1 MAFARNW
8 RHAWVSETPE
18 RVSIREIPSLN
29 SVFSE
34 AFTERYRKDGM
45 VGVRVPHLNPAVWKF
60 AITDA
65 EDGAMVWRN
74 ARDGVAAFN
83 MVHRSGVEGWMGPL
97 AVHPDYQGQG
107 IGKMIVNT
115 GVEWLKK
122 HGATVIGLET
132 MPRTMD
138 NVGFY
143 SSLGFTPGHL
153 TVTVTLDTARS
164 GIQSTLMSSLSV
176 HERELALRQ
185 CRQMLQQLIPGYD
198 YTREIVLTAHHE
210 LGDTVFVR
218 KGSGNEIVSFAI
230 CHSVPLVEGRA
241 TEEMR
246 VLKMVART
254 EADFDHLVTQLCAHA
269 RAKAG
274 RRVAIRVQGHYGDVY
289 RRLMARGA
297 RVRWTDLRMSLHEYA
312 ESRPADGGIVLSNW
326 EI

>member
-8 RHAWVSETPE
+8 RHAWVAETPE
-18 RVSIREIPSLN
+18 RVTAREIPALN

-65 EDGAMVWRN
+65 EDGAMIWRN
-74 ARDGVAAFN
+74 ARDGIAAFN

-107 IGKMIVNT
+107 IGKMIVNS
-115 GVEWLKK
+115 GVEWLKQRGSK
-122 HGATVIGLET
+122 VIGLET

-143 SSLGFTPGHL
+143 SVLGFTPGHL
-153 TVTVTLDTARS
+153 TVTVTLDAARA
-164 GIQSTLMSSLSV
+164 GIQATPISTLSP

-185 CRQMLQQLIPGYD
+185 CRVLLEQLAPGYD
-198 YTREIVLTAHHE
+198 YTREIILTAQHQ
-210 LGDTVFVR
+210 LGDTLFVR
-218 KGSGNEIVSFAI
+218 KGTEITSFAV

-246 VLKMVART
+246 VLKMVAKS
-254 EADFDHLVTQLCAHA
+254 EVDFDQLVTQLCAHA
-269 RAKAG
+269 RGKSA
-274 RRVAIRVQGHYGDVY
+274 RRVAIRVQGQYGNVY

-312 ESRPADGGIVLSNW
+312 EARPANAGIVLSNW

>member
-18 RVSIREIPSLN
+18 RVSVREIPALN
-29 SVFSE
+29 AVFSE
-34 AFTERYRKDGM
+34 AFTERYRRDGM

-65 EDGAMVWRN
+65 EDGAMIWRN
-74 ARDGVAAFN
+74 ARDGIAAFN

-97 AVHPDYQGQG
+97 AVHPDYQSQG
-107 IGKMIVNT
+107 VGKMIVSS

-122 HGATVIGLET
+122 AGAKVIGLET

-143 SSLGFTPGHL
+143 SSLGFTPGYL
-153 TVTVTLDTARS
+153 TVTVTLEAARA
-164 GIQSTLMSSLSV
+164 GIQATAMSSLNP

-185 CRQMLQQLIPGYD
+185 CRALVEQLAPGYD
-198 YTREIVLTAHHE
+198 YTREIVLTAQHQ
-210 LGDTVFVR
+210 LGDTLFVR
-218 KGSGNEIVSFAI
+218 KANDVLSFAV
-230 CHSVPLVEGRA
+230 CHSVPLVEGRV
-241 TEEMR
+241 TDEMR
-246 VLKMVART
+246 VLKMVARS
-254 EADFDHLVTQLCAHA
+254 EADFDQLVTQLCAHA
-269 RAKAG
+269 RVKSA
-274 RRVAIRVQGHYGDVY
+274 RRVAIRVQGQYGDVY
-289 RRLMARGA
+289 RRLVARGA

-312 ESRPADGGIVLSNW
+312 ESRPANGGIVLSNW

>member
-8 RHAWVSETPE
+8 RQPWVADTPE
-18 RVSIREIPSLN
+18 RVSVREIPSLN
-29 SVFSE
+29 AVFSE

-65 EDGAMVWRN
+65 EDGAMIWRN
-74 ARDGVAAFN
+74 ARDGIAAFN

-107 IGKMIVNT
+107 IGKMIVSS
-115 GVEWLKK
+115 GVEWLKAR
-122 HGATVIGLET
+122 GARVIGLET

-143 SSLGFTPGHL
+143 STLGFVPGHL
-153 TVTVTLDTARS
+153 TVTVTLEAVRA
-164 GIQSTLMSSLSV
+164 GITSTTMSSLNP

-185 CRQMLQQLIPGYD
+185 CRALLDQLAPGYD
-198 YTREIVLTAHHE
+198 YTREIVLTAEHQ
-210 LGDTVFVR
+210 LGDTLFMR
-218 KGSGNEIVSFAI
+218 KGFDVTAFAV
-230 CHSVPLVEGRA
+230 CHTVPLVEGRS

-246 VLKMVART
+246 VLKMVARN
-254 EADFDHLVTQLCAHA
+254 ESDFDLLVTQLCAHA
-269 RAKAG
+269 RVKAS
-274 RRVAIRVQGHYGDVY
+274 RRVAVRVQGQYSDVY
-289 RRLMARGA
+289 RRLMTRGA
-297 RVRWTDLRMSLHEYA
+297 RVRWTDLRMSVHDYA
-312 ESRPADGGIVLSNW
+312 ESRPSNGGIVLSNW

>member
-8 RHAWVSETPE
+8 RHAWVAETPE
-18 RVSIREIPSLN
+18 RVNIREIASLN
-29 SVFSE
+29 AVFSE

-60 AITDA
+60 AIADA
-65 EDGAMVWRN
+65 EDGAMIWRN
-74 ARDGVAAFN
+74 ARDGIAAFN

-107 IGKMIVNT
+107 IGKMVVSS
-115 GVEWLKK
+115 GVEWLKS
-122 HGATVIGLET
+122 HGAQVIGLET

-143 SSLGFTPGHL
+143 STLGFVPGHL
-153 TVTVTLDTARS
+153 TVTVTMEAARA
-164 GIQSTLMSSLSV
+164 GIQSTTVSSLNP
-176 HERELALRQ
+176 HERELTLRQ
-185 CRQMLQQLIPGYD
+185 CRALLDQLAPGYD
-198 YTREIVLTAHHE
+198 YTREILLTAQHD
-210 LGDTVFVR
+210 LGDTLFVR
-218 KGSGNEIVSFAI
+218 KGFDVLSFAI

-246 VLKMVART
+246 VLKMVAKS

-269 RAKAG
+269 RVRGA
-274 RRVAIRVQGHYGDVY
+274 RRVAIRVQGQYSSIY
-289 RRLMARGA
+289 RRLIGRGA
-297 RVRWTDLRMSLHEYA
+297 RVRWTDLRMSLHEFA
-312 ESRPADGGIVLSNW
+312 EARPGNGGIVLSNW

>member
-8 RHAWVSETPE
+8 RHAWVAETPE
-18 RVSIREIPSLN
+18 RVSVREIASLN
-29 SVFSE
+29 AVFSE

-65 EDGAMVWRN
+65 EEGAMIWRN
-74 ARDGVAAFN
+74 ARDGIAAFK

-107 IGKMIVNT
+107 IGKMIVT
-115 GVEWLKK
+115 SGIEWLKK
-122 HGATVIGLET
+122 NGAKVIGLET

-143 SSLGFTPGHL
+143 STLGFVPGYL
-153 TVTVTLDTARS
+153 TVTVTLEAARA
-164 GIQSTLMSSLSV
+164 GIQSIAMSSLNP
-176 HERELALRQ
+176 HERELAIRQ
-185 CRQMLQQLIPGYD
+185 CRALLEQLAPGYD
-198 YTREIVLTAHHE
+198 YTREIVLTEQHQ
-210 LGDTVFVR
+210 LGDTLFMR
-218 KGSGNEIVSFAI
+218 KGFDVTAFAI

-254 EADFDHLVTQLCAHA
+254 ESDFDALVTQLCAHA
-269 RAKAG
+269 RAKAS
-274 RRVAIRVQGHYGDVY
+274 RRVAIRVQGQYADVY

-297 RVRWTDLRMSLHEYA
+297 RVRWTDLRMSVYDHA
-312 ESRPADGGIVLSNW
+312 ESRPANGGVVLSNW

>member
-18 RVSIREIPSLN
+18 RVSIREIPALN
-29 SVFSE
+29 AVFSE

-65 EDGAMVWRN
+65 EDGAMIWRN
-74 ARDGVAAFN
+74 AREGIAAFN

-107 IGKMIVNT
+107 IGKMIVTT
-115 GVEWLKK
+115 GIDWLKK
-122 HGATVIGLET
+122 KGATVIGLET

-153 TVTVTLDTARS
+153 TVTVTLDAARS
-164 GIQSTLMSSLSV
+164 GIQSIPMSTLDP
-176 HERELALRQ
+176 HGRELALRQ
-185 CRQMLQQLIPGYD
+185 CRQMLQQLVPGYD
-198 YTREIVLTAHHE
+198 YTREIVLTAHHD
-210 LGDTVFVR
+210 LGDTIFVR
-218 KGSGNEIVSFAI
+218 KGDEVVSFAI

-246 VLKMVART
+246 VLKIVARS

-269 RAKAG
+269 RANGA
-274 RRVAIRVQGHYGDVY
+274 RRVAIRVQGQYSDVY

-297 RVRWTDLRMSLHEYA
+297 RVRWTDLRMSVHDRA
-312 ESRPADGGIVLSNW
+312 ESRAAGGGIVLSNW

>member
-8 RHAWVSETPE
+8 RHAWVAETPE
-18 RVSIREIPSLN
+18 RVSVREIPALN
-29 SVFSE
+29 GVFSE

-65 EDGAMVWRN
+65 EDGAMIWRN
-74 ARDGVAAFN
+74 ARDGIAAFN

-107 IGKMIVNT
+107 IGKIIVNS
-115 GVEWLKK
+115 GIEWLKRR
-122 HGATVIGLET
+122 GAKVIGLET

-153 TVTVTLDTARS
+153 TVTVTLEAERA
-164 GIQSTLMSSLSV
+164 GIQAMAMSSLNP

-185 CRQMLQQLIPGYD
+185 CRALVDQISPGYD
-198 YTREIVLTAHHE
+198 YTREIVLTAQHQ
-210 LGDTVFVR
+210 LGDTLFVR
-218 KGSGNEIVSFAI
+218 KGNEIISFAV
-230 CHSVPLVEGRA
+230 CHSVPLVEGRV

-246 VLKMVART
+246 VLKMVAKSA
-254 EADFDHLVTQLCAHA
+254 ADFDQMVTQLCAYA
-269 RAKAG
+269 RVKSA
-274 RRVAIRVQGHYGDVY
+274 RRVAIRVQGQYGDIY
-289 RRLMARGA
+289 RRLVARGA
-297 RVRWTDLRMSLHEYA
+297 RVRWTDLRMSLHEFA
-312 ESRPADGGIVLSNW
+312 ESRPVNGGIVLSNW

>member
-8 RHAWVSETPE
+8 RHAWVAETPE
-18 RVSIREIPSLN
+18 RVNIREIASLN
-29 SVFSE
+29 AVFSE

-60 AITDA
+60 AIADA
-65 EDGAMVWRN
+65 EDGAMIWRN
-74 ARDGVAAFN
+74 ARDGIAAFN

-107 IGKMIVNT
+107 IGKMIVSS

-122 HGATVIGLET
+122 QGARVIGLET

-143 SSLGFTPGHL
+143 STLGFVPGHL
-153 TVTVTLDTARS
+153 TVTVTMEAARA
-164 GIQSTLMSSLSV
+164 GIQSTTLSSLNP

-185 CRQMLQQLIPGYD
+185 CRGLLEQLAPGYD
-198 YTREIVLTAHHE
+198 YTREMLLTAQHD
-210 LGDTVFVR
+210 LGDTLFVR
-218 KGSGNEIVSFAI
+218 KGFDVLSFAV

-246 VLKMVART
+246 VLKMVAKSD
-254 EADFDHLVTQLCAHA
+254 ADFDHLVTQLCAHA
-269 RAKAG
+269 RVRGA
-274 RRVAIRVQGHYGDVY
+274 RRVAIRVQGQYSSVY
-289 RRLMARGA
+289 RRLIGRGA
-297 RVRWTDLRMSLHEYA
+297 RVRWTDLRMSVHDFA
-312 ESRPADGGIVLSNW
+312 ETKPANGGIVLSNW

>member
-18 RVSIREIPSLN
+18 RASVREIPSLN
-29 SVFSE
+29 AVFSE

-45 VGVRVPHLNPAVWKF
+45 VGVRVPHLNPSVWKF

-65 EDGAMVWRN
+65 EEGAMIWRN
-74 ARDGVAAFN
+74 ARDGIAAFN

-107 IGKMIVNT
+107 IGKMIVSS
-115 GVEWLKK
+115 GVEWLKAK
-122 HGATVIGLET
+122 GAKVIGLET

-143 SSLGFTPGHL
+143 STLGFTPGHL
-153 TVTVTLDTARS
+153 TVTVTLEAARA
-164 GIQSTLMSSLSV
+164 GIQSTTMSSLNP

-185 CRQMLQQLIPGYD
+185 CRVLLEQLAPGYD
-198 YTREIVLTAHHE
+198 YTREIVLTAQHQ
-210 LGDTVFVR
+210 LGDTVFMR
-218 KGSGNEIVSFAI
+218 KGNDVVSFAV
-230 CHSVPLVEGRA
+230 CHSVPLVEGRS

-246 VLKMVART
+246 VLKMVAKS
-254 EADFDHLVTQLCAHA
+254 EADFDQLVTPLCAYA
-269 RAKAG
+269 RVKSA
-274 RRVAIRVQGHYGDVY
+274 RRVAIRIQGQYSDVY
-289 RRLMARGA
+289 RRMMTRGA
-297 RVRWTDLRMSLHEYA
+297 RVRWTDLRMSVHEYA
-312 ESRPADGGIVLSNW
+312 ETRPANGGVVLSNW

>member
-8 RHAWVSETPE
+8 RHAWVAESPE
-18 RVSIREIPSLN
+18 RVSVAEILSLN
-29 SVFSE
+29 AVFSE

-65 EDGAMVWRN
+65 EEGAMIWRN
-74 ARDGVAAFN
+74 ARDGIAAFN

-107 IGKMIVNT
+107 IGKVIVST

-122 HGATVIGLET
+122 SGARVIGLET

-143 SSLGFTPGHL
+143 SALGFAPGHL
-153 TVTVTLDTARS
+153 TVTVTLEAARS
-164 GIQSTLMSSLSV
+164 GLQALGMSSLNP
-176 HERELALRQ
+176 HERELALSQ
-185 CRQMLQQLIPGYD
+185 CRHLLEQLAPGYD
-198 YTREIVLTAHHE
+198 YTREIVLTAEHQ
-210 LGDTVFVR
+210 LGETVFVR
-218 KGSGNEIVSFAI
+218 KGNDVLSFAV
-230 CHSVPLVEGRA
+230 CHAVPLVEGRA

-246 VLKMVART
+246 VLKMVAKT
-254 EADFDHLVTQLCAHA
+254 EADFDNLVTQLCAHA
-269 RAKAG
+269 RVKG
-274 RRVAIRVQGHYGDVY
+274 SKRVAIRVQGQYSDVY
-289 RRLMARGA
+289 RRLIARGA

-312 ESRPADGGIVLSNW
+312 ESRPASGGIVLSNW

>member
-8 RHAWVSETPE
+8 RHAWVAETPE
-18 RVSIREIPSLN
+18 RVNLREIASLN
-29 SVFSE
+29 AVFSE

-60 AITDA
+60 AIADA
-65 EDGAMVWRN
+65 EEGAMIWRN
-74 ARDGVAAFN
+74 ARDGIAAFN

-107 IGKMIVNT
+107 IGKMVVSS
-115 GVEWLKK
+115 GVEWLKRQ
-122 HGATVIGLET
+122 GAQVIGLET

-143 SSLGFTPGHL
+143 STLGFVPGHL
-153 TVTVTLDTARS
+153 TVTVTLEAARA
-164 GIQSTLMSSLSV
+164 GIQSTTVSSLNP

-185 CRQMLQQLIPGYD
+185 CRALLDKLAPGYD
-198 YTREIVLTAHHE
+198 YTREILLTAQHD
-210 LGDTVFVR
+210 LGDTLFVR
-218 KGSGNEIVSFAI
+218 KGFDVLAFAI

-246 VLKMVART
+246 ALKMVAKSET
-254 EADFDHLVTQLCAHA
+254 DFDHLVTQLCAHA
-269 RAKAG
+269 RVRAA
-274 RRVAIRVQGHYGDVY
+274 RRVAIRVQGQYGNVY
-289 RRLMARGA
+289 RRLIGRGA
-297 RVRWTDLRMSLHEYA
+297 RVRWTDLRMSLHDYA
-312 ESRPADGGIVLSNW
+312 EARPADGGIVLSNW

>member
-8 RHAWVSETPE
+8 RHAWVSESPE
-18 RVSIREIPSLN
+18 RVSVREIPALN
-29 SVFSE
+29 AVFSE
-34 AFTERYRKDGM
+34 AFTERYRRDGM

-65 EDGAMVWRN
+65 EDGAMIWRN
-74 ARDGVAAFN
+74 ARDGIAAFN

-97 AVHPDYQGQG
+97 AVHPDYQSQG
-107 IGKMIVNT
+107 VGKMIVSS

-122 HGATVIGLET
+122 AGAKVIGLET

-153 TVTVTLDTARS
+153 TVTVTLEAARA
-164 GIQSTLMSSLSV
+164 GIQATAMSSLNP

-185 CRQMLQQLIPGYD
+185 CRALVEQLAPGDD
-198 YTREIVLTAHHE
+198 YTREIVLTAQHQ
-210 LGDTVFVR
+210 LGDTLFVR
-218 KGSGNEIVSFAI
+218 KGNEVLSFAV
-230 CHSVPLVEGRA
+230 CHSVPLVEGRV
-241 TEEMR
+241 TDEMR
-246 VLKMVART
+246 VLKMVARS
-254 EADFDHLVTQLCAHA
+254 EADFDQLVTQLCAHA
-269 RAKAG
+269 RVKSA
-274 RRVAIRVQGHYGDVY
+274 RRVAIRVQGQYGDIY
-289 RRLMARGA
+289 RRLVARGA

-312 ESRPADGGIVLSNW
+312 ESRPANGGIVLSNW

>member
-1 MAFARNW
+1 
-8 RHAWVSETPE
+8 
-18 RVSIREIPSLN
+18 
-29 SVFSE
+29 VFSE

-65 EDGAMVWRN
+65 EDGAMIWRN
-74 ARDGVAAFN
+74 ARDGIAAFN

-97 AVHPDYQGQG
+97 AVHPDCQAQG
-107 IGKMIVNT
+107 IGKMIVSS

-122 HGATVIGLET
+122 HGAKVIGLET

-143 SSLGFTPGHL
+143 SALGFAPGHL
-153 TVTVTLDTARS
+153 TVTVTLEAAR
-164 GIQSTLMSSLSV
+164 GGLQAIGMSALNP
-176 HERELALRQ
+176 HERELAIRQ
-185 CRQMLQQLIPGYD
+185 CGHLLEQMAPGYD
-198 YTREIVLTAHHE
+198 YTREIVLTAQHE
-210 LGDTVFVR
+210 LGETVFVR
-218 KGSGNEIVSFAI
+218 NGSDVQSFAI

-269 RAKAG
+269 RVRGSK
-274 RRVAIRVQGHYGDVY
+274 RVAIRVQGQYSDVY
-289 RRLMARGA
+289 RRLIARGA
-297 RVRWTDLRMSLHEYA
+297 RVRWTDLRMSLHGYA
-312 ESRPADGGIVLSNW
+312 ESRPANGGIVLSNW

>member
-8 RHAWVSETPE
+8 RHAWVAETPE
-18 RVSIREIPSLN
+18 RASVREIPVLN
-29 SVFSE
+29 GVFSE

-65 EDGAMVWRN
+65 EDGAMIWRN
-74 ARDGVAAFN
+74 ARDGIAAFN

-107 IGKMIVNT
+107 IGKIIVNS
-115 GVEWLKK
+115 GIEWLKRR
-122 HGATVIGLET
+122 GAKVIGLET

-153 TVTVTLDTARS
+153 TVTVTLEAARA
-164 GIQSTLMSSLSV
+164 GIQATTMSSLNP

-185 CRQMLQQLIPGYD
+185 CRALVDQLSPGYD
-198 YTREIVLTAHHE
+198 YTREIVLTAQHQ
-210 LGDTVFVR
+210 LGDTLFVR
-218 KGSGNEIVSFAI
+218 KGNEIVSYAV
-230 CHSVPLVEGRA
+230 CHSVPLVEGRV
-241 TEEMR
+241 TDEMR
-246 VLKMVART
+246 VLKMVAKGA
-254 EADFDHLVTQLCAHA
+254 ADFDQLVTQLCAYA
-269 RAKAG
+269 RVKSA
-274 RRVAIRVQGHYGDVY
+274 RRVAIRVQGQYGDIY
-289 RRLMARGA
+289 RRLVARGA
-297 RVRWTDLRMSLHEYA
+297 RVRWTDLRMSLHEFA
-312 ESRPADGGIVLSNW
+312 EARPANGGIVLSNW

>member
-8 RHAWVSETPE
+8 RHAWVAENAE
-18 RVSIREIPSLN
+18 RVNIREIASLN
-29 SVFSE
+29 AVFSE

-45 VGVRVPHLNPAVWKF
+45 VGVRVPHLNPSVWKF
-60 AITDA
+60 AIADA
-65 EDGAMVWRN
+65 EDGAMIWRN
-74 ARDGVAAFN
+74 ARDGIAAFN

-107 IGKMIVNT
+107 IGKMIVSS

-122 HGATVIGLET
+122 QGARVIGLET

-143 SSLGFTPGHL
+143 STLGFVPGHL
-153 TVTVTLDTARS
+153 TVTVTLEAARA
-164 GIQSTLMSSLSV
+164 GIQSTTISSLNP

-185 CRQMLQQLIPGYD
+185 CRALLEQLAPGYD
-198 YTREIVLTAHHE
+198 YTREILLTAQHD
-210 LGDTVFVR
+210 LGDTLFVR
-218 KGSGNEIVSFAI
+218 KGFDVLAFAI

-246 VLKMVART
+246 VLKMVARS

-269 RAKAG
+269 RVRGA
-274 RRVAIRVQGHYGDVY
+274 RRVAIRVQGQYSNVY
-289 RRLMARGA
+289 RRLITRGA
-297 RVRWTDLRMSLHEYA
+297 RVRWTDLRMAVHDYA
-312 ESRPADGGIVLSNW
+312 EAAPTDGGIVLSNW

>member
-8 RHAWVSETPE
+8 RHAWVAETPE
-18 RVSIREIPSLN
+18 RVNIREIASLN
-29 SVFSE
+29 AVFSE

-60 AITDA
+60 AIADA
-65 EDGAMVWRN
+65 EEGAMIWRN
-74 ARDGVAAFN
+74 ARDGIAAFN

-107 IGKMIVNT
+107 IGKMVVAS
-115 GVEWLKK
+115 GVEWLKRQ
-122 HGATVIGLET
+122 GARVIGLET

-143 SSLGFTPGHL
+143 STLGFVPGHL
-153 TVTVTLDTARS
+153 TVTVTLEAARA
-164 GIQSTLMSSLSV
+164 GIQSTTISSLNP

-185 CRQMLQQLIPGYD
+185 CRTLLDHLAPGYD
-198 YTREIVLTAHHE
+198 YTREILLTAQHD
-210 LGDTVFVR
+210 LGDTLFVR
-218 KGSGNEIVSFAI
+218 KGFDVLAFAI

-246 VLKMVART
+246 VLKMVAKSET
-254 EADFDHLVTQLCAHA
+254 DFDHLVTQLCAHA
-269 RAKAG
+269 RVRGA
-274 RRVAIRVQGHYGDVY
+274 RRVAIRVQGQYSSVY
-289 RRLMARGA
+289 RRLIGRGA
-297 RVRWTDLRMSLHEYA
+297 RVRWTDLRMSVHDHA
-312 ESRPADGGIVLSNW
+312 EAKPADGGIVLSNW

>member
-1 MAFARNW
+1 MAFVRNW
-8 RHAWVSETPE
+8 RHAWVAETPE
-18 RVSIREIPSLN
+18 RVSIREIIALN
-29 SVFSE
+29 AVFSE

-65 EDGAMVWRN
+65 EDGAMIWRN
-74 ARDGVAAFN
+74 ARDGIAAFN

-107 IGKMIVNT
+107 IGKVVVST

-122 HGATVIGLET
+122 AGARVIGLET

-143 SSLGFTPGHL
+143 STLGFTPGHL
-153 TVTVTLDTARS
+153 TVTVTLEAARAGLQATA
-164 GIQSTLMSSLSV
+164 MSALNP

-185 CRQMLQQLIPGYD
+185 CRQLLDKLAPGYD
-198 YTREIVLTAHHE
+198 YTREIILTAQHQ
-210 LGDTVFVR
+210 LGDTLFMR
-218 KGSGNEIVSFAI
+218 QGNEILSFAV

-246 VLKMVART
+246 VLKMVAAT
-254 EADFDHLVTQLCAHA
+254 EGDFDHLVTQLCAHA
-269 RAKAG
+269 RVKG
-274 RRVAIRVQGHYGDVY
+274 SKRVAIRVQGQYSDVY
-289 RRLMARGA
+289 RRLVARGA
-297 RVRWTDLRMSLHEYA
+297 RVRWTDLRMSLHDYA
-312 ESRPADGGIVLSNW
+312 ESRPGGGGIVLSNW